1 MARTRKTIQPG
12 QDGPLS
18 GSGVNSGKLKLATT
32 ILVFCVAA
40 LLALGMVALYSSSMA
55 QWGTTYLV
63 RQLIW
68 CVVGLVV
75 CAVIASVDYRVLQKL
90 AWPLLAV
97 TVVLLVMVMV
107 PGVGGKPV
115 NGARRWFGVGAV
127 SFQPS
132 ELAKITLVIALA
144 HYGARYQ
151 RHMPTL
157 LRGMAIP
164 GAFIGLV
171 LGLIFI
177 EPDRGTTI
185 LLAAVSGALL
195 LIAGVRWKFF
205 VPPVVAAV
213 VGLLISL
220 WLDPMRSKR
229 MLSWI
234 YLEENKSGVGY
245 QAYHAM
251 LALGSGGL
259 TGRGLGEGRQKLGFV
274 PFSSSDFIFSVI
286 GEELGLI
293 ATLLVVL
300 AFVALMICGI
310 YIAWNSRELF
320 GLLLGSG
327 ITLLIALQAFINIGV
342 VTSALPNKGLPLPFI
357 SYGGSNLL
365 IMLTCVGLLISIARK
380 GYAAHRVTREAT
392 EPIGTPVLN
401 HS

>member
-1 MARTRKTIQPG
+1 
-12 QDGPLS
+12 
-18 GSGVNSGKLKLATT
+18 
-32 ILVFCVAA
+32 
-40 LLALGMVALYSSSMA
+40 
-55 QWGTTYLV
+55 
-63 RQLIW
+63 
-68 CVVGLVV
+68 VG
-75 CAVIASVDYRVLQKL
+75 I
-90 AWPLLAV
+90 
-97 TVVLLVMVMV
+97 
-107 PGVGGKPV
+107 
-115 NGARRWFGVGAV
+115 V

-132 ELAKITLVIALA
+132 ELAKITLVVALA

-151 RHMPTL
+151 RHMLTFW
-157 LRGMAIP
+157 RGIAIP
-164 GAFIGLV
+164 SVFIGLV

-185 LLAAVSGALL
+185 LLAMVSGALL
-195 LIAGVRWKFF
+195 LIAGARWKYF
-205 VPPVVAAV
+205 VPPLVVAA

-220 WLDPMRSKR
+220 WLDPMRR
-229 MLSWI
+229 TRIFSWV
-234 YLEENKSGVGY
+234 YLEEHKSGVGY
-245 QAYHAM
+245 QAYQAM

-274 PFSSSDFIFSVI
+274 PLSISDFIFSVI

-310 YIAWNSRELF
+310 YIACNSHELF

-327 ITLLIALQAFINIGV
+327 ITFLIALQAFINIGV
-342 VTSALPNKGLPLPFI
+342 VTGALPNKGLPLPFI

-380 GYAAHRVTREAT
+380 GYAARRVTREAT